1 MSQRRRR
8 RRKELKIADEDRL
21 QVVNIERIV
30 SGGYGLAKTKSG
42 KRLLVAGAA
51 TGERCTVELEHDYKD
66 YATGTVAEVLE
77 SAEGRIE
84 PKCDIFGECGGC
96 QFQHLEYSSQIEVK
110 EEIVRDALL
119 RIGEFKSLKVNPMIP
134 AEDPWAYRNHV
145 RFSTGRLFGDVG
157 FVPRSHRGLVKVTN
171 CDVAVPWINEQ
182 IPKIQGHVGTLHQ
195 VQLRKSES
203 TNEALISPQINVIR
217 EISGQSCY
225 HEELAG
231 FRFRIS
237 QSSFFQV
244 NSAQA
249 ENLVELVREALP
261 TSGDLLVDAY
271 AGVGTF
277 SVIFSS
283 RFRLVV
289 AIEESAGATKDA
301 EFNTQDF
308 TNIAIRVGKV
318 EDVLPDL
325 GETVDA
331 VILDPP
337 RVGCHPA
344 VLDSIIASAPRSL
357 VYVSCDPAT
366 LSRDLK
372 KLVEH
377 GYELEYLTPI
387 DMFPQT
393 AHIECV
399 AKLSF
404 QGVETMDAL
413 EEITSPITRIQ

>member
-66 YATGTVAEVLE
+66 YATGMVAEVLE

>member
-8 RRKELKIADEDRL
+8 KRKELEIADEDRL
-21 QVVNIERIV
+21 QIVDIERIV
-30 SGGYGLAKTKSG
+30 AGGYGLSKSKNG

-51 TGERCTVELEHDYKD
+51 AGERCVVELEHDYKD
-66 YATGTVAEVLE
+66 YATGTVAEVLKISKE
-77 SAEGRIE
+77 RID
-84 PKCDIFGECGGC
+84 PRCHIFGECGGC
-96 QFQHLEYSSQIEVK
+96 QFQHLEYSSQIEAK
-110 EEIVRDALL
+110 EEIVRDALF
-119 RIGEFKSLKVNPMIP
+119 RIGEFGSLKINPMIP
-134 AEDPWAYRNHV
+134 AENPWAYRNHV

-157 FVPRSHRGLVKVTN
+157 FIPRSHRGLVKVTN
-171 CDVAVPWINEQ
+171 CAVAVPWINEQ

-203 TNEALISPQINVIR
+203 TNEALISPKINEIR

-249 ENLVELVREALP
+249 ENLVDLVREALP

-301 EFNTQDF
+301 ELNTQDF
-308 TNIAIRVGKV
+308 ANIAIRVGKV

-325 GETVDA
+325 GEPVDA

-344 VLDSIIASAPRSL
+344 VLDSIIAIAPRSL
-357 VYVSCDPAT
+357 IYVSCDPAT

-372 KLVEH
+372 KLVGH
-377 GYELEYLTPI
+377 GYDLEYVTPI

-404 QGVETMDAL
+404 KGVEPIDAL
-413 EEITSPITRIQ
+413 QEIASPTNRIQ

>member
-8 RRKELKIADEDRL
+8 KRKELEIADEDRL
-21 QVVNIERIV
+21 QIVNIERII
-30 SGGYGLAKTKSG
+30 SGGYGLAKTKNG

-51 TGERCTVELEHDYKD
+51 TGERCVVELEHDYKD
-66 YATGTVAEVLE
+66 YATSTVAEVLE
-77 SAEGRIE
+77 FSEERIDPNCE
-84 PKCDIFGECGGC
+84 IYGECGGC
-96 QFQHLEYSSQIEVK
+96 QFQHLTYASQIVAK
-110 EEIVRDALL
+110 EGIVRESLH
-119 RIGEFKSLKVNPMIP
+119 RIGEFENLEINPMIP
-134 AEDPWAYRNHV
+134 AENPWAYRNHV
-145 RFSTGRLFGDVG
+145 RFSTGRLYGDVG
-157 FVPRSHRGLVKVTN
+157 FVPRSHRGLVKVDN
-171 CDVAVPWINEQ
+171 CPVAVPWINEQ
-182 IPKIQGHVGTLHQ
+182 IPKIQGLVGGLHQ

-203 TNEALISPQINVIR
+203 TNEALISPQIDEIR
-217 EISGQSCY
+217 ELSGQSYY
-225 HEELAG
+225 HEDLAG

-249 ENLVELVREALP
+249 ENLVELVRKALP
-261 TSGDLLVDAY
+261 ISGDLLVDAY

-283 RFRLVV
+283 YFRLVV
-289 AIEESAGATKDA
+289 AIEEAVGATKDA
-301 EFNTQDF
+301 EFNTQNF

-325 GETVDA
+325 GEPVDA

-337 RVGCHPA
+337 RVGCHPV
-344 VLDSIIASAPRSL
+344 VLDSIIANAPRCL

-372 KLVEH
+372 KLTQH
-377 GYELEYLTPI
+377 GYELDHVTPI

-404 QGVETMDAL
+404 KGMKQIDAL
-413 EEITSPITRIQ
+413 DEITSSLNKIK

>member
-8 RRKELKIADEDRL
+8 KRKELEITDEDRL
-21 QVVNIERIV
+21 QIVNIERII
-30 SGGYGLAKTKSG
+30 SGGYGLAKTKNG

-51 TGERCTVELEHDYKD
+51 TGERCVVELEHDYKD
-66 YATGTVAEVLE
+66 YATGRVAEVLE
-77 SAEGRIE
+77 FSQDRID

-96 QFQHLEYSSQIEVK
+96 QFQHLEYRSQIEAK

-119 RIGEFKSLKVNPMIP
+119 RIGEFKNLKITPMIP
-134 AEDPWAYRNHV
+134 AENPWAYRNHV

-157 FVPRSHRGLVKVTN
+157 FIPRSHRGLVKVTN
-171 CDVAVPWINEQ
+171 CAVAVPWINEQ

-203 TNEALISPQINVIR
+203 TNEALISPQINEIR
-217 EISGQSCY
+217 EISGQSFY

-249 ENLVELVREALP
+249 ENLVELVRKALP
-261 TSGDLLVDAY
+261 ASGALLVDAY

-289 AIEESAGATKDA
+289 AIEESVGASKDA
-301 EFNTQDF
+301 EFNAQDF
-308 TNIAIRVGKV
+308 ANIAIRVGKV

-325 GETVDA
+325 GESVDA

-344 VLDSIIASAPRSL
+344 VLDSIIVSAPRCL

-377 GYELEYLTPI
+377 GYELEYVTPI

-404 QGVETMDAL
+404 KGVEPLDSL
-413 EEITSPITRIQ
+413 EDITRFTSRIE

>member
-1 MSQRRRR
+1 MNQRRRR
-8 RRKELKIADEDRL
+8 KRKELEISDEDRL
-21 QVVNIERIV
+21 QTVEIERIV
-30 SGGYGLAKTKSG
+30 AGGYGLAKRANG

-51 TGERCTVELEHDYKD
+51 AAERCVVALEHDYKD
-66 YATGTVAEVLE
+66 YTTGIVVEVLE
-77 SAEGRIE
+77 VSEERIE
-84 PKCDIFGECGGC
+84 PKCKIFGECGGC
-96 QFQHLEYSSQIEVK
+96 QFQHLKYSNQIEVK
-110 EEIVRDALL
+110 EGIVRDALY
-119 RIGEFKSLKVNPMIP
+119 RIGEFKSLKINPMVP
-134 AEDPWAYRNHV
+134 AENPWAYRNHV
-145 RFSTGRLFGDVG
+145 RFSTGRLHGDVG
-157 FVPRSHRGLVKVTN
+157 FVPRSHRGLVKVAN
-171 CDVAVPWINEQ
+171 CPVAVPWINEQ
-182 IPKIQGHVGTLHQ
+182 IPKIQGHVRGLHQ

-203 TNEALISPQINVIR
+203 TNEALISPQIDKIR
-217 EISGQSCY
+217 EISGQSYY
-225 HEELAG
+225 HEKLAG

-249 ENLVELVREALP
+249 ENLVEIVRKALP

-289 AIEESAGATKDA
+289 AIEESFGATKDA
-301 EFNTQDF
+301 EFNTRNF
-308 TNIAIRVGKV
+308 TNIAIQVGKV

-325 GETVDA
+325 GEPVDA

-337 RVGCHPA
+337 RIGCNPV
-344 VLDSIIASAPRSL
+344 VLDSIIASAPRCL

-372 KLVEH
+372 KLVEN
-377 GYELEYLTPI
+377 GYQIDHVTPI

-404 QGVETMDAL
+404 KGVKQIDSL
-413 EEITSPITRIQ
+413 HKITSFTNGD